1 MRASAKDAYVGS
13 SIFYAFARY
22 SLETH
27 PLSLDLLSF
36 VLLVNSDITTLPAMD
51 VVARDKYLSFFFFAS
66 DKYLSLSVIIT
77 SVSRRFTNNILVVR
91 VYEESFSSGWR
102 SIFRYFWIFV
112 TFEIGFFF
120 IQLYVIMDNS
130 PFILPGPT

>member
-51 VVARDKYLSFFFFAS
+51 VVARDKYLS
-66 DKYLSLSVIIT
+66 LSVIIT

-91 VYEESFSSGWR
+91 MYEESFSSGWR